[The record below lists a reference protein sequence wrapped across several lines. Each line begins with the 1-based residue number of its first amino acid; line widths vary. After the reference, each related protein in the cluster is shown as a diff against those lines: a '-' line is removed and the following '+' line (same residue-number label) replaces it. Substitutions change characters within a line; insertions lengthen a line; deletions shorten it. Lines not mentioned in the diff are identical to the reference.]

1 MSRLIRICIALTIW
15 CLGSIAYGEESRP
28 EVIVP
33 ADRLEDQPSLRWFV
47 PGLLAST
54 YR

>member
-15 CLGSIAYGEESRP
+15 CLGSIAYGEESRL

-33 ADRLEDQPSLRWFV
+33 AQDYEARNWT
-47 PGLLAST
+47 A
-54 YR
+54 